1 MLTRIGRIGLLFVL
15 PLLNGCAIL
24 MSAQIP
30 EERPPSG
37 LRAGL
42 TRYYVD
48 KHYGY
53 PIAATEPGNDGNW
66 EKICFVDG
74 LSYEARHARQVVHV
88 SLDVCTYYIWEVIGT
103 PFELCALA
111 IGYPEYV
118 YYLKWDR
125 DGKLV
130 EAING
135 DDEDGKKLSKSLK
148 WAWTLPVGHSVEKSN
163 EVRNNV
169 IDGILKRDDA
179 EDDLSSNNRDIAQVD
194 NADNGLPNKKAYEI
208 KHIKREC
215 GNDGNDFVY
224 SFEVDMSDCDL
235 VTMRTARKEV
245 REAIYADY
253 KEEFLDFQSDF
264 DGRFVRVIV
273 QWHQEGS
280 ILRGRARVVFPKVT
294 KLEYVSGTRKITVEL
309 EFDEAMQAEVVRA
322 FAKKTA
328 ENLAR
333 DKNVLLKAGETP
345 EEAPYT
351 SLDER
356 MGVKTGVWR
365 FAVE

>member
-1 MLTRIGRIGLLFVL
+1 MLTRIGRIGLLFML

-148 WAWTLPVGHSVEKSN
+148 WAWTLPVGHSEEKSN

-215 GNDGNDFVY
+215 GNDFVY

-280 ILRGRARVVFPKVT
+280 ILKGRARVVFPKVT
-294 KLEYVSGTRKITVEL
+294 KLEYVSGTRKINVEL

>member
-1 MLTRIGRIGLLFVL
+1 MLTRIGRIGLLLML

-53 PIAATEPGNDGNW
+53 PIAATEPGTDGNW

-74 LSYEARHARQVVHV
+74 LSYEARHTRQVVHL
-88 SLDVCTYYIWEVIGT
+88 SLDVCTYYIWEIIGT

-111 IGYPEYV
+111 IGYPEYI

-135 DDEDGKKLSKSLK
+135 DDEGGKKLSKSLK
-148 WAWTLPVGHSVEKSN
+148 WTWTLPAGHPVEKSN

-169 IDGILKRDDA
+169 VDSILKLDDT
-179 EDDLSSNNRDIAQVD
+179 EDDLTANNRHIVQVD
-194 NADNGLPNKKAYEI
+194 NADNEQPNKKAYEI
-208 KHIKREC
+208 KYIKRE
-215 GNDGNDFVY
+215 GDNDFVY
-224 SFEVDMSDCDL
+224 SFEVDLSDCDL
-235 VTMRTARKEV
+235 AIMRTARKEV
-245 REAIYADY
+245 RETIYADY
-253 KEEFLDFQSDF
+253 KEELMDSKPDF

-273 QWHQEGS
+273 QWNQEGS
-280 ILRGRARVVFPKVT
+280 SLKGRARVVFPKVT
-294 KLEYVSGTRKITVEL
+294 KLEYVSVTRKINVEL

-333 DKNVLLKAGETP
+333 DKNVVVKAGETP
-345 EEAPYT
+345 EEAPYM

-356 MGVKTGVWR
+356 IGVKTGVWK